1 MKFHQNSWIFEK
13 NIIIVIYRILR
24 IIHQITWKN
33 MKDVLRV
40 YIRHAH
46 AKSISSKI
54 IRLYPNIPESSAKY
68 NYYMIWRFMP
78 N

>member
-1 MKFHQNSWIFEK
+1 MNFRK

-46 AKSISSKI
+46 ANSI
-54 IRLYPNIPESSAKY
+54 IPEY
-68 NYYMIWRFMP
+68 TRIQCQI
-78 N
+78 